1 MTIKYYTHQ
10 KPPMI
15 KGEVSS
21 LPSETRQSDTM
32 DIKETI
38 ARFFRQGGQIPT
50 QLDATSLTAEEKEQM
65 FESPSEQEL
74 IDADL
79 TEQAQYVK
87 EVGEKLASSSEQTKN
102 VVHEETPKE
111 EVKEPTD
118 SPKGE

>member
-1 MTIKYYTHQ
+1 MKYYTHQ
-10 KPPMI
+10 KPPVI
-15 KGEVSS
+15 KGEVSNN
-21 LPSETRQSDTM
+21 PSETRQSDDM

-38 ARFFRQGGQIPT
+38 ARFFRQGGVIPQ
-50 QLDATSLTAEEKEQM
+50 QLGANDISAEEKEQM
-65 FESPSEQEL
+65 FDAPAESDL

-79 TEQAQYVK
+79 TEQRQYVK
-87 EVGEKLASSSEQTKN
+87 EVSEQLKSASAKADT

>member
-1 MTIKYYTHQ
+1 MKYYTHQ
-10 KPPMI
+10 KPPVI
-15 KGEVSS
+15 KGEVSEK
-21 LPSETRQSDTM
+21 PSETRQSDTM

-38 ARFFRQGGQIPT
+38 ARFFRQGGQVPQ

-65 FESPSEQEL
+65 FESPADSDL

-79 TEQAQYVK
+79 TEQRQYVK
-87 EVGEKLASSSEQTKN
+87 EVSEQLQSATAKSQT
-102 VVHEETPKE
+102 VVEENTTPEE